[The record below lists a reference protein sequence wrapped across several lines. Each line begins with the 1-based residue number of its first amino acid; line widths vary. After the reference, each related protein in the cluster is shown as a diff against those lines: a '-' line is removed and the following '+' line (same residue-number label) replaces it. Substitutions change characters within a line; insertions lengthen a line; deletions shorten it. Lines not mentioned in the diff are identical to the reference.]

1 MNEGARIKITWT
13 TSTNAA
19 SYKIYRSEN
28 SNGPWVLKATVVPY
42 IGTWYDNDVDPS
54 PFTTYY
60 YQIVTTCTNGST
72 STETVSAQCKNCPVN
87 NRPTIFGLRQTV
99 YSPQGGV
106 QVDYYNSLN
115 EFLNNN
121 YNSNKTII
129 QSASASKNSP
139 PYQENRKL
147 FCHKCGKDITSSSP
161 NSSTAEVSYQS
172 NQISMVSQLPTSPTQ
187 FGGSAN
193 DNLGTFTQKKKMSM
207 WNLLP
212 TGTQFDWGIGS
223 TDNGQMTFMGYNGS
237 FVYLNPVGS
246 TYDVVNYNGTAQDFS
261 SAGAPVSNSGGTF
274 QGYYLPWKSIRIG
287 KMGAPTG
294 QPQTYTDFSAGL
306 SLIPSGTTWGN
317 TSWYVAFFDPGFGN
331 IQSATKC
338 LVYLYKI
345 RRQPLYDNY
354 NSNSVLINY
363 GFELNAV
370 EYNFYVLDGNIRW
383 YMDMNI
389 PWQTGD
395 FLPYNRDAL
404 YGGDQNLFYLKF
416 FQI

>member
-28 SNGPWVLKATVVPY
+28 SNGPWVLKTTVAPY

-72 STETVSAQCKNCPVN
+72 STQTANAQCKNCPVN

-106 QVDYYNSLN
+106 QVDYYDALN

-129 QSASASKNSP
+129 QPAFARKYSSALDS
-139 PYQENRKL
+139 RKL
-147 FCHKCGKDITSSSP
+147 FCHKCGKDITGSSP

-172 NQISMVSQLPTSPTQ
+172 NQRSMVSQLPTSPTQ

-193 DNLGTFTQKKKMSM
+193 NNLGTFTQKKKQSYAP
-207 WNLLP
+207 LAP
-212 TGTQFDWGIGS
+212 TGTQFDLGIGS
-223 TDNGQMTFMGYNGS
+223 TDNGQMSFSGYSGS
-237 FVYLNPVGS
+237 FVYNNASGGA
-246 TYDVVNYNGTAQDFS
+246 YNWVNYNGAAQNYS
-261 SAGAPVSNSGGTF
+261 SAGAPVSNSSGSF
-274 QGYYLPWKSIRIG
+274 QGYYIPWKSIRIG

-306 SLIPSGTTWGN
+306 SLIPSGTTWNN
-317 TSWYVAFFDPGFGN
+317 TSWYVALYDPGFGLHN
-331 IQSATKC
+331 ATKC

-370 EYNFYVLDGNIRW
+370 ENNFFVTDGNIRW
-383 YMDMNI
+383 YLDINI

-404 YGGDQNLFYLKF
+404 YGGDQNLYYLKF
-416 FQI
+416 FQV